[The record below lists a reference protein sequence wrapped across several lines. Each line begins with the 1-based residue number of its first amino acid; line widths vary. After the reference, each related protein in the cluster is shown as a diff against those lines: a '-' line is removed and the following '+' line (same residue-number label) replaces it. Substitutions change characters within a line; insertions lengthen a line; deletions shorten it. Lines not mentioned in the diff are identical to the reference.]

1 MGKVRL
7 RDADLASLAWD
18 RLKGAELVLISLVVD
33 MSHVVNISVFNLVL
47 PSVVPGSDNL
57 VLVESLNN
65 NRVVGLG
72 FIVKR

>member
-1 MGKVRL
+1 VGKVRL

-47 PSVVPGSDNL
+47 PSVVPGSDDL

-65 NRVVGLG
+65 NHAVSLR
-72 FIVKR
+72 FIIE